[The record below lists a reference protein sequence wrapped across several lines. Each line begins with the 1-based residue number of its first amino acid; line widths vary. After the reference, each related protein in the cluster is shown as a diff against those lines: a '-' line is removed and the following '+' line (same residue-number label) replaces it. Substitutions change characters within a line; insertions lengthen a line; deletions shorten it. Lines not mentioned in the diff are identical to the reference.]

1 MRTILILGL
10 SWAMNL
16 AASDNDGPAMAE
28 LQAFSS
34 GLETL
39 HAGFNQRVIGPDGA
53 LQSEGAGS
61 VWMQHPG
68 LFRWSYEGEYPEL
81 IVADGERVW
90 IYDEMLEQ
98 VTVKA
103 QSSNIEDSPLLLLT
117 QPQSLAEQFEVTELG
132 AYEDM
137 QLLSLV
143 SHDPESEFER
153 ILLGFA
159 QDQLRL
165 MALEDAFGLRTE
177 IRFDQVRR
185 NPGLD
190 PELFRFTPPE
200 GSDVVGDTEPPALQ

>member
-10 SWAMNL
+10 GWAMNL
-16 AASDNDGPAMAE
+16 AASGDDGPAMAE

-39 HAGFNQRVIGPDGA
+39 HAGFSQRVIGPDGA
-53 LQSEGAGS
+53 PQSEGAGS
-61 VWMQHPG
+61 VWMRHPG

-103 QSSNIEDSPLLLLT
+103 QSSNVEDSPLLLLT
-117 QPQSLAEQFEVTELG
+117 QPQSLHEQFEVTELG
-132 AYEDM
+132 AYEEM

-143 SHDPESEFER
+143 AHDPESEFER

-159 QDQLRL
+159 QNQLRL

-177 IRFDQVRR
+177 IRFEQVMR
-185 NPGLD
+185 NPELD

-200 GSDVVGDTEPPALQ
+200 GSDVVGDTESPAR